1 MMHAGL
7 GLASFAAFKGT
18 VALVGTV
25 VYVASFALGAGAVP
39 GLLVPEITPA
49 HLRGTLLLG
58 TFHAP
63 SHAAS
68 ARDSAGTE
76 AHLRMLMPLCIEW
89 TCWYSEWD
97 ISDPEE
103 ELAVCKHHG
112 LSSVHAMCA
121 TS

>member
-58 TFHAP
+58 TDANIP
-63 SHAAS
+63 CTQPCSIS
-68 ARDSAGTE
+68 PG
-76 AHLRMLMPLCIEW
+76 LCW
-89 TCWYSEWD
+89 N
-97 ISDPEE
+97 
-103 ELAVCKHHG
+103 
-112 LSSVHAMCA
+112 
-121 TS
+121 